1 MHCVKKVKYQ
11 NLCQQH
17 GKKKKKKMMMTHK
30 ASHGKQMAQH
40 LHPYYPIPTIHNFPI
55 EQLHQMNLNPAEWEI
70 YMKEEIENAEHK
82 STFEKQKVIGFV
94 PRALFEVKP
103 QSYCPRILTIGPL
116 YQNLLPSPMDRCK
129 AICVKKFME
138 RYHISNV
145 GEIMKELI
153 PDPHELSNIYFGLPT
168 YNFESLRLLVTV
180 DTIFIHEFLLFLSE
194 DCPDSEEKESG
205 YLYTFINNG
214 ITRSQIWRD
223 LLLIGNQIPMSFLR
237 KIINMPKKS
246 PSLGQNELP
255 KWLSYFVSMND
266 PFLLSK
272 FPVKS
277 NETDQKSKQRNVNF
291 LDCEHL
297 LDCLY
302 LSCIQK
308 ESPEHSRKLQKH
320 STNQW
325 TCLQLPNI
333 RRGCKNMKNLMLD
346 CLRTTTSGSSKFCT
360 WLNQGCKTRKKKKH
374 GDRLETASELS
385 KSGIQFKACEGNIS
399 VIKYH
404 KTKSQLDLP
413 RLVVYDGT
421 EDKLRNILAHE
432 QTCKEDQK
440 RGMVCG
446 YAMIM
451 DSLINT
457 QEDIAILTRAKVLE
471 NHLGSDERLVQMW
484 NEMCINIWEGSYPD
498 EFKSMIKDIM
508 EHCRIH
514 WRVLYVEFCAKFCS
528 RPWLLMSAM
537 AAVIL
542 LIFALLQTIFTILR

>member
-1 MHCVKKVKYQ
+1 
-11 NLCQQH
+11 
-17 GKKKKKKMMMTHK
+17 
-30 ASHGKQMAQH
+30 MAQH

-55 EQLHQMNLNPAEWEI
+55 EQLHQTNLKPAEWKE
-70 YMKEEIENAEHK
+70 YMKNEINAAEHK

-129 AICVKKFME
+129 ALCVKKFME

-145 GEIMKELI
+145 GEIMEQLI
-153 PDPHELSNIYFGLPT
+153 PKPEELSNIYFGLPT

-180 DTIFIHEFLLFLSE
+180 DTVFIHEFLLFLRQDFLASE
-194 DCPDSEEKESG
+194 DQKSG

-214 ITRSQIWRD
+214 ITISQMWRD
-223 LLLIGNQIPMSFLR
+223 LLLIGNQIPMSFLKR
-237 KIINMPKKS
+237 IINIPK
-246 PSLGQNELP
+246 ELP
-255 KWLSYFVSMND
+255 DFTDAKLIKCLKYLVFVND
-266 PFLLSK
+266 PFVISR
-272 FPVKS
+272 FPNDS
-277 NETDQKSKQRNVNF
+277 NETEQKWKQQNVKF

-302 LSCIQK
+302 VSCTQESTEPQK
-308 ESPEHSRKLQKH
+308 PVNRSR
-320 STNQW
+320 
-325 TCLQLPNI
+325 CLQLTDILN
-333 RRGCKNMKNLMLD
+333 KMYTA
-346 CLRTTTSGSSKFCT
+346 CLPKTAKHSKSGTSS
-360 WLNQGCKTRKKKKH
+360 NQGCKKKKNH
-374 GDRLETASELS
+374 CGRLEPASELI
-385 KSGIQFKACEGNIS
+385 KAGIRFKAHEGNTS

-404 KTKSQLDLP
+404 KSKSRLDLP

-421 EDKLRNILAHE
+421 EDVLRNILAHE
-432 QTCKEDQK
+432 QTSKDSDEK
-440 RGMVCG
+440 GGTMVCG

-451 DSLINT
+451 DSLIDT

-528 RPWLLMSAM
+528 RPWLWMSVFAAM
-537 AAVIL
+537 IL
-542 LIFALLQTIFTILR
+542 LILSLLQTIYTMLGFY